1 MCDFAQARISIR
13 SLPQGYMYPYKRRTC
28 TDPNPRTLDHDSV
41 DFTSLI
47 RDFSAHIK
55 SVDKEKKRPQ
65 HCNK

>member
-1 MCDFAQARISIR
+1 MCDFAQVRISIR
-13 SLPQGYMYPYKRRTC
+13 SLPQGYMYPYKRYLC
-28 TDPNPRTLDHDSV
+28 TDLNFRTLDLYSV

-47 RDFSAHIK
+47 RDFSARLK